1 LIGFWLKRSFFML
14 KKQIVISIASLSVAA
29 VGAGCA
35 GQRPASLDRAQSS
48 LTQAQQNPTVAQYA
62 PAQLSEAQA
71 TLTEAERAW
80 ANENDREETSHLA
93 YLTEQKAGIAVAVA
107 QQKAAEDEAQRL
119 SAQREDIRVNART
132 REAELAHAQA
142 ESATDQAVAATA
154 RSRALEQEL
163 AELKASDTERGLVM
177 TLQEGVLFEYDKAE
191 LKSGA
196 MRSLEPLMTF
206 LREHPDRT
214 LLIEGHTDS
223 TGSDSYNLNLS
234 QRRAEAV
241 RGFLASNGISA
252 DRIVAR
258 GYGESYPVT
267 TNTTEAGRQQ
277 NRRVEVV
284 IAHEGQRVAERR

>member
-1 LIGFWLKRSFFML
+1 ML
-14 KKQIVISIASLSVAA
+14 KKQIVISITSFSIAV

-35 GQRPASLDRAQSS
+35 GQRPASLERAQSS
-48 LTQAQQNPTVAQYA
+48 LTQAQQNPAVAQYA
-62 PAQLSEAQA
+62 SAQLSEAQA

-80 ANENDREETSHLA
+80 DTENDREETSHLA

-119 SAQREDIRVNART
+119 SAQREDIRVSART
-132 REAELAHAQA
+132 READLAHAQA
-142 ESATDQAVAATA
+142 EAATDQAVAATA
-154 RSRALEQEL
+154 RSKALEQEL
-163 AELKASDTERGLVM
+163 AALKASDTERGLVM

-196 MRSLEPLMTF
+196 MRSLEPLITF

-223 TGSDSYNLNLS
+223 TGSDAYNSDLS

-241 RGFLASNGISA
+241 RDFLASNGISA

-284 IAHEGQRVAERR
+284 IAHVGQRVAERR

>member
-1 LIGFWLKRSFFML
+1 ML
-14 KKQIVISIASLSVAA
+14 KKQIAISIASVSIAA

-48 LTQAQQNPTVAQYA
+48 LTQAQQDPAVAQYA
-62 PAQLSEAQA
+62 PAQLSEARA
-71 TLTEAERAW
+71 TLTQAERVW
-80 ANENDREETSHLA
+80 DNERDSEETSHLA

-107 QQKAAEDEAQRL
+107 QQKVAEDEAQRL
-119 SAQREDIRVNART
+119 RAQQENIRLGART
-132 REAELAHAQA
+132 REAEFARAQA
-142 ESATDQAVAATA
+142 ETATEQAQAATDQAVAATA
-154 RSRALEQEL
+154 RSQALEQEL
-163 AELKASDTERGLVM
+163 AALKASDTERGLVM
-177 TLQEGVLFEYDKAE
+177 TLQEGVLFEYNKAE

-196 MRSLEPLMTF
+196 MRSLEPLITF

-223 TGSDSYNLNLS
+223 TGSNSYNSDLS

-284 IAHEGQRVAERR
+284 IAHAGQRIAERR

>member
-1 LIGFWLKRSFFML
+1 ML
-14 KKQIVISIASLSVAA
+14 KKQIVISIASVSLAA

-48 LTQAQQNPTVAQYA
+48 LTQAQQNPVVAQYA

-154 RSRALEQEL
+154 RSQALEQEL
-163 AELKASDTERGLVM
+163 AALKASDTERGLVM
-177 TLQEGVLFEYDKAE
+177 TLQEGVLFEYNKAE

-206 LREHPDRT
+206 LREHPGRT

-223 TGSDSYNLNLS
+223 TGSDSYNLDLS

>member
-1 LIGFWLKRSFFML
+1 VL
-14 KKQIVISIASLSVAA
+14 KKQIVISITSFSIAA

-48 LTQAQQNPTVAQYA
+48 LTQAQQNPAVAQYA
-62 PAQLSEAQA
+62 SAQLSEAQA

-80 ANENDREETSHLA
+80 DTENDREETSHLA
-93 YLTEQKAGIAVAVA
+93 YLSEQKARIAVAVA

-214 LLIEGHTDS
+214 LLIEGHTDG